1 MSLPP
6 LFAAAALLAPPAP
19 PPDLPSERPVGE
31 PELIATFDGAMP
43 TGVSVHPSG
52 RVFVNFPRWGDDPP
66 ATLAE
71 LKDGEAVPFPSAEMQ
86 DFDSPT
92 DSDRLISVQSVV
104 VGPDGLIWA
113 LDTGR
118 VEFAPAEPGGPKL
131 VAFDPETG
139 EVVKRIVFPADVALP
154 TTYLNDVRFD
164 PTRGEGGAAFIT
176 DSAPHGGIIVVD
188 LATGES
194 WRRLTGHSY
203 VKPEEN
209 FLPIVEGRP
218 LMQRPADGKPKPLDT
233 GSDGIALSE
242 DGKTLYFRVLAGR
255 GLFSVPTDALW
266 DRSRPDG
273 AVRGAVTDHGDLGF
287 ASDGLE
293 HDAAGT
299 LYLTNYEDNAVL
311 ARRPDG
317 TSETILHDPR
327 LLWPDTLSLSADGFL
342 YVTANQLHR
351 QPKFHR
357 GEDLREKPYT
367 LWRVKVDAGPVV
379 LK

>member
-1 MSLPP
+1 MPAPLLLLALP
-6 LFAAAALLAPPAP
+6 LFAAPPA
-19 PPDLPSERPVGE
+19 DLPDERPVGE
-31 PELIATFDGAMP
+31 PELVAAFDGPMP

-71 LKDGEAVPFPSAEMQ
+71 LVEGEAVPFPSAAMQ
-86 DFDSPT
+86 EFAGPT
-92 DSDRLISVQSVV
+92 DSDRLVSVQSVI
-104 VGPDGLIWA
+104 VGPAGRVWA

-118 VEFAPAEPGGPKL
+118 VRFAPAEPGGPKL
-131 VAFDPETG
+131 VAFDPDSG
-139 EVVKRIVFPADVALP
+139 EVVQKIVFPADVALP

-188 LATGES
+188 LAAGES
-194 WRRLTGHSY
+194 WRRLTGTPP
-203 VKPEEN
+203 VKPEPD

-218 LMQRPADGKPKPLDT
+218 LLQRPEGKPAEPLDT
-233 GSDGIALSE
+233 GSDGIALNE
-242 DGKTLYFRVLAGR
+242 TGETLFFRPLAGR

-266 DRSRPDG
+266 DRSKIEADVLR
-273 AVRGAVTDHGDLGF
+273 AVTDHGSPGF

-299 LYLTNYEDNAVL
+299 LYLTDYEDNALL

-317 TSETILHDPR
+317 TLETVLHDPR
-327 LLWPDTLSLSADGFL
+327 LLWPDTLSVGADGFL

-357 GEDLREKPYT
+357 GGDLREKPYA
-367 LWRVKVDAGPVV
+367 LFRVRIGAGPVA
-379 LK
+379 LE

>member
-6 LFAAAALLAPPAP
+6 LFAAAVLLAPPAP

-31 PELIATFDGAMP
+31 PELVATFEGPMP
-43 TGVSVHPSG
+43 TGVSAHPSG

-71 LKDGEAVPFPSAEMQ
+71 LKDGGAVPFPSAEMQ
-86 DFDSPT
+86 AFDGPT

-131 VAFDPETG
+131 VAFDPGSG
-139 EVVKRIVFPADVALP
+139 EVVQKIVFPPDIALP

-164 PTRGEGGAAFIT
+164 PTRGGGGAAFIT

-203 VKPEEN
+203 VKPEKD
-209 FLPIVEGRP
+209 FLPDRRGPPAVATPGEGGEAKPRWT
-218 LMQRPADGKPKPLDT
+218 PAAT
-233 GSDGIALSE
+233 GS
-242 DGKTLYFRVLAGR
+242 
-255 GLFSVPTDALW
+255 P
-266 DRSRPDG
+266 
-273 AVRGAVTDHGDLGF
+273 
-287 ASDGLE
+287 
-293 HDAAGT
+293 
-299 LYLTNYEDNAVL
+299 
-311 ARRPDG
+311 
-317 TSETILHDPR
+317 
-327 LLWPDTLSLSADGFL
+327 
-342 YVTANQLHR
+342 
-351 QPKFHR
+351 
-357 GEDLREKPYT
+357 
-367 LWRVKVDAGPVV
+367 
-379 LK
+379 